1 MLNPYREFEYW
12 LKDVVSVGTGV
23 VLDVATV
30 VGAAVA
36 VVGAAVSEDAF
47 LSEAV
52 IGWIHPAAM
61 SDTTTHVRSS
71 TVKKHDG

>member
-12 LKDVVSVGTGV
+12 LKDVVSIGIGV

-30 VGAAVA
+30 VGAAGA
-36 VVGAAVSEDAF
+36 VVGVSVAEDAF

-52 IGWIHPAAM
+52 VGWIHPATK
-61 SDTTTHVRSS
+61 SDTTIHVRSS
-71 TVKKHDG
+71 TDKRHDG

>member
-12 LKDVVSVGTGV
+12 LKDVVSVGIGV

-36 VVGAAVSEDAF
+36 VVGAAVAEDAF

-52 IGWIHPAAM
+52 VGWIHPAPK
-61 SDTTTHVRSS
+61 SDTTIHVRSS
-71 TVKKHDG
+71 TDKRNDG